1 VNRAA
6 SLRGWRCACPTHV
19 GAGRDA
25 RYYLPDLAPKPDDQ
39 SGVDRLTP
47 LIQSPRCPG
56 PRFRVS
62 RVGIAAVL
70 LVAQVWLLSGDFA
83 RAAFPGQNGK
93 IAFNL
98 PTDPSPFGTGPIYI
112 MNADGSGQTRLTNY
126 YASATDSP
134 AWSPDGKKIAFAAL
148 YKNGTHP
155 DIYVMNA
162 DGSGQTRLTN
172 SSIGAGSPAWS
183 PDGKK
188 IAFSRFGVPAPCGD
202 SIYIMNANGSGQKKL
217 MNGDTPAWSP
227 DGKKIAFAACPVNT
241 LSFHEIYVVNANG
254 SNQTKLTNFT
264 GGALNPNWQAVGHP
278 KSHPKNHPKSPRPD
292 MRGRYKVTRRC
303 KPGKCSGASTDS
315 MTISSMNFA
324 SDQFAGFGYA
334 NSGGSDENWI
344 VSGAKS
350 GTTFSAKIRYI
361 TGGYSISATGKI
373 STAGMSGTFTDS
385 RGGAGTWTAIRT
397 RFLHTKGCADVAIY
411 GVRGSTQDYTAGDLG
426 MGPEIFRVA
435 EEIRRRDSPLAAWRA
450 RRSRRGPSRLGL
462 RPHRQV
468 RRTSPA

>member
-112 MNADGSGQTRLTNY
+112 
-126 YASATDSP
+126 
-134 AWSPDGKKIAFAAL
+134 
-148 YKNGTHP
+148 
-155 DIYVMNA
+155 MNA